1 MFENK
6 KILVTGGSGMIGR
19 ELVTMLLDR
28 GAEITVASLDSPR
41 DMDERVNFK
50 PANLTL
56 KHNCEIMVKGMDM
69 VFHLAGIKGS
79 PLMCQKKPA
88 SFSVP
93 MQQFNLNMMEAAV
106 NEDVEWYLYTSS
118 VGVYKP
124 AEVFYEDDVW
134 KTFPS
139 ENDRFAGWAKRMGE
153 LQAQAYSIEN
163 DWNRV
168 SIVRPAN
175 VYGNYD
181 NFDPETAMVIP
192 SLICKA
198 SSSPVLDVWGDGS
211 PIRDFIHA
219 RDVARGMMHMVEN
232 KVIVPVNL
240 GSGKGVTIK
249 EIAESVAKSFG
260 SEREINWQVDKPTGD
275 AKRLLSMERANSL
288 GFYPEISLEDGISET
303 VDWFLNNQSLVGN
316 RHNAFK

>member
-1 MFENK
+1 M

-106 NEDVEWYLYTSS
+106 NEDVEWYLYTR
-118 VGVYKP
+118 GLPRTARTHGFRHRRGTWRVYNGTR
-124 AEVFYEDDVW
+124 YI
-134 KTFPS
+134 
-139 ENDRFAGWAKRMGE
+139 
-153 LQAQAYSIEN
+153 Q
-163 DWNRV
+163 
-168 SIVRPAN
+168 
-175 VYGNYD
+175 
-181 NFDPETAMVIP
+181 
-192 SLICKA
+192 
-198 SSSPVLDVWGDGS
+198 
-211 PIRDFIHA
+211 
-219 RDVARGMMHMVEN
+219 
-232 KVIVPVNL
+232 
-240 GSGKGVTIK
+240 
-249 EIAESVAKSFG
+249 
-260 SEREINWQVDKPTGD
+260 
-275 AKRLLSMERANSL
+275 
-288 GFYPEISLEDGISET
+288 
-303 VDWFLNNQSLVGN
+303 
-316 RHNAFK
+316 